1 MIAKPYAPLQ
11 LTVKRPPTEAEK
23 AQVVREVLAAN
34 LGVPVDMVP
43 AADDPSIREL
53 VALVDEIGPQS

>member
-1 MIAKPYAPLQ
+1 MIPKPYAPLQ

-34 LGVPVDMVP
+34 LGVSVDMIAP
-43 AADDPSIREL
+43 ADDPTIREL
-53 VALVDEIGPQS
+53 VAMVDELGAPS